1 MIDPLVCI
9 LYGIYALPC
18 GSVAQSV
25 EQWPFKPLVPG
36 SSPGRPTTCP
46 TEKLNPLVGMWGTG
60 CPVEGIASYP
70 NSNDS
75 EYLYNFRD
83 SLKRQGFDPIISI
96 VRKEV
101 GVEHME
107 VQLSH

>member
-1 MIDPLVCI
+1 MEKESHARNKPTK
-9 LYGIYALPC
+9 ALRTSNF

-70 NSNDS
+70 NSNNS
-75 EYLYNFRD
+75 EFL
-83 SLKRQGFDPIISI
+83 
-96 VRKEV
+96 
-101 GVEHME
+101 
-107 VQLSH
+107 